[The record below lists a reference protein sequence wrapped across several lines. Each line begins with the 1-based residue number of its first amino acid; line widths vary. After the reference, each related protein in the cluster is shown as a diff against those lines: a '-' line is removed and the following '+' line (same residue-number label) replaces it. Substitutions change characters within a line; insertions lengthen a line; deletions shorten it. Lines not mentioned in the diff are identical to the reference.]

1 MEWGGGMNFKEYR
14 INADVT
20 NVSNHTHENG
30 VCQFTGIRNM
40 AFTPH
45 VHKKT
50 QSLNRRQ
57 T

>member
-1 MEWGGGMNFKEYR
+1 MNFKEYR